1 MYYTKYR
8 PQKFS
13 EMGRGNEIADILS
26 KQVQSGKTAHAY
38 LMVGPRG
45 TGKTTIARILAK
57 ALNCEKPK
65 PNGDPCDKCSN
76 CVSIREGSFID
87 LIEIDAASNR
97 GIDDIRD
104 LKDKIR
110 LAPTM
115 GKSKVYIIDEVHML
129 TTEAFNAL
137 LKTLEEPPKKT
148 TFILCTTEEHKIPAT
163 IKSRCQTLKF
173 KRPTI
178 SQIVAVLKEVSKSED
193 IKISDE
199 DLSKIAEA
207 SMGDYRGAN
216 VLLEQVHEGDIDV
229 NTLLSLSSKKK
240 YVECVGYLLNSD
252 SPKALDIVS
261 EVYGEGI
268 DLYVWVGE
276 LLKYLR
282 SMIFVKSGVS
292 DTMTDTTVEVLD
304 EIKDQVKKVDIKWL
318 VRTTNILLEAHKNI
332 RSSFI
337 PQLPVEIAVVE
348 ICSGDSKDENKG
360 KEIEKNDSPKGNASI
375 EVKNLDYSIPKSTR
389 KIEEIGENVK
399 KKTDEKKESLKK
411 DIKDIKE
418 VKEKLKI
425 SGSEDR
431 EDEKE
436 FKDEKPVISFK
447 DVEKKWDKFVKGSKD
462 LNHSL
467 TALLT
472 LCKPVDVKGKSII
485 VEVFY
490 PFHKERLESVRT
502 RKLIEGLSESV
513 FGMSLNFKCIL
524 SKEKPRKLN
533 KSEIGALTDLNVIV
547 PSKVEGRTILE
558 AFDGGLPMVG

>member
-13 EMGRGNEIADILS
+13 EMGSDNEIADVIA

-57 ALNCEKPK
+57 ALNCEKLK

-115 GKSKVYIIDEVHML
+115 GRNKVYIIDEVHML

-148 TFILCTTEEHKIPAT
+148 TFILCTTEEHKVPAT
-163 IKSRCQTLKF
+163 IKSRCQVFKF
-173 KRPTI
+173 KRPTVKQIVSVLKSMSGSESIEI
-178 SQIVAVLKEVSKSED
+178 SQD
-193 IKISDE
+193 
-199 DLSKIAEA
+199 DLMKIAEA
-207 SMGDYRGAN
+207 SMGDYRGAS
-216 VLLEQVHEGDIDV
+216 VLLEQVHEGDVDV
-229 NTLLSLSSKKK
+229 NTLLNLSSKKK
-240 YVECVGYLLNSD
+240 YVECVGYLLDSD
-252 SPKALDIVS
+252 SSKALDIVS

-282 SMIFVKSGVS
+282 SMLFVKSGVS
-292 DTMTDTTVEVLD
+292 DSMTDTTMEVLD
-304 EIKDQVKKVDIKWL
+304 EIKEQVKKVDLKWL
-318 VRTTNILLEAHKNI
+318 VRTINILLEAHKNI
-332 RSSFI
+332 RGSFI
-337 PQLPVEIAVVE
+337 TQLPVEIAIVE
-348 ICSGDSKDENKG
+348 ICSKDKDSSKD
-360 KEIEKNDSPKGNASI
+360 KEDEDTDSPNSSSFVDPKVHG
-375 EVKNLDYSIPKSTR
+375 YSIPKNTR
-389 KIEEIGENVK
+389 KLENSEEK
-399 KKTDEKKESLKK
+399 KDEKKEDEFLEKEALSTKK
-411 DIKDIKE
+411 SKE
-418 VKEKLKI
+418 SATKSDSDSDEEEKEKKVEEPI
-425 SGSEDR
+425 I
-431 EDEKE
+431 
-436 FKDEKPVISFK
+436 PFK
-447 DVEKKWDKFVKGSKD
+447 DVEKGWSKFVKESKD

-472 LCKPVDVKGKSII
+472 LCKPVSVEGRCLI

-490 PFHKERLESVRT
+490 PFHKERIESART
-502 RKLIEGLSESV
+502 RKLLEGLSESV
-513 FGMSLNFKCIL
+513 FGESLNFKCVL
-524 SKEKPRKLN
+524 SKEKPKKLK
-533 KSEIGALTDLNVIV
+533 KSELEALTDLNVVV
-547 PSKVEGRTILE
+547 PSNMDGKSILD
-558 AFDGGLPMVG
+558 AFDGGLPIMG

>member
-13 EMGRGNEIADILS
+13 EMGKTNEIADILS
-26 KQVQSGKTAHAY
+26 KQIQSGKTAHAY

-65 PNGDPCDKCSN
+65 ANGDPCDKCSN

-104 LKDKIR
+104 LKNKIN

-115 GKSKVYIIDEVHML
+115 GKNKVYIIDEVHML

-148 TFILCTTEEHKIPAT
+148 TFILCTTEDHKVPAT
-163 IKSRCQTLKF
+163 IKSRCQIFKF
-173 KRPTI
+173 KRPTVKQIVSVLNEISTSEGVKI
-178 SQIVAVLKEVSKSED
+178 SQ
-193 IKISDE
+193 E

-207 SMGDYRGAN
+207 SMGDYRGAC
-216 VLLEQVHEGDIDV
+216 VLLEQVQEGDVNV
-229 NTLLSLSSKKK
+229 NTLLSLGSKKK
-240 YVECVGYLLNSD
+240 YVECVGYLLESKVSN
-252 SPKALDIVS
+252 ALDIVS
-261 EVYGEGI
+261 EVYNEGI

-282 SMIFVKSGVS
+282 SMILIKSGVS
-292 DTMTDTTVEVLD
+292 DTVTDATVEVLD
-304 EIKDQVKKVDIKWL
+304 EINEQAKKVDIKWL
-318 VRTTNILLEAHKNI
+318 VRATNILLEAHKNI
-332 RSSFI
+332 RNSFI
-337 PQLPVEIAVVE
+337 PQLPIEIAVVE
-348 ICSGDSKDENKG
+348 ICSSNGSENKDGSQSRGLSPSSTDSDTG
-360 KEIEKNDSPKGNASI
+360 KGGD
-375 EVKNLDYSIPKSTR
+375 LYSPKSTR
-389 KIEEIGENVK
+389 KISESSTAESSKSDKIKNSDSEK
-399 KKTDEKKESLKK
+399 SSKLTHKKEDSEDKAEKETPAVPFK
-411 DIKDIKE
+411 DI
-418 VKEKLKI
+418 
-425 SGSEDR
+425 
-431 EDEKE
+431 
-436 FKDEKPVISFK
+436 
-447 DVEKKWDKFVKGSKD
+447 EKKWDKFVKDSKE

-472 LCKPVDVKGKSII
+472 LCKPVDIDGKSIV

-490 PFHKERLESVRT
+490 PFHKERLESART

-513 FGMSLNFKCIL
+513 FGIGMNFKCRL
-524 SKEKPRKLN
+524 SEEKPKRLK
-533 KSEIGALTDLNVIV
+533 KSELEALTDLNVVV
-547 PSKVEGRTILE
+547 PSGVDGKSILE
-558 AFDGGLPMVG
+558 AFDGGLPIVG

>member
-13 EMGRGNEIADILS
+13 EMGSDNEIADVIA

-57 ALNCEKPK
+57 SLNCEKLK

-115 GKSKVYIIDEVHML
+115 GRNKVYIIDEVHML

-148 TFILCTTEEHKIPAT
+148 TFILCTTEEHKVPAT
-163 IKSRCQTLKF
+163 IKSRCQVFKF
-173 KRPTI
+173 KRPTVRQIVSVLKSMSGSESIEI
-178 SQIVAVLKEVSKSED
+178 SQD
-193 IKISDE
+193 
-199 DLSKIAEA
+199 DLMKIAEA
-207 SMGDYRGAN
+207 SMGDYRGAS
-216 VLLEQVHEGDIDV
+216 VLLEQVHEGDVDV

-252 SPKALDIVS
+252 NKKALDVVS
-261 EVYGEGI
+261 DVYGEGI

-276 LLKYLR
+276 FLKYLR
-282 SMIFVKSGVS
+282 SMLLIKSGIS
-292 DTMTDTTVEVLD
+292 DPSTDTTVEILD
-304 EIKDQVKKVDIKWL
+304 EINEQAKKTDLKWL
-318 VRTTNILLEAHKNI
+318 VKTINILLEAHKNI

-337 PQLPVEIAVVE
+337 TQLPIEIAVVE
-348 ICSGDSKDENKG
+348 ICSLGKSDSKYKEDSSDSPSDNDKSEKDYSAPKNTKRISPSVG
-360 KEIEKNDSPKGNASI
+360 DEIEDR
-375 EVKNLDYSIPKSTR
+375 V
-389 KIEEIGENVK
+389 EIKDPLSK
-399 KKTDEKKESLKK
+399 KEKKESAKESSEEVSLNEKNDKK
-411 DIKDIKE
+411 E
-418 VKEKLKI
+418 
-425 SGSEDR
+425 S
-431 EDEKE
+431 
-436 FKDEKPVISFK
+436 PVIPFK
-447 DVEKKWDKFVKGSKD
+447 KIEKDWSKFVKESKD

-467 TALLT
+467 MALLT
-472 LCKPVDVKGKSII
+472 LCKPVDVEGRCII
-485 VEVFY
+485 AEVFY
-490 PFHKERLESVRT
+490 PFHKERLESART
-502 RKLIEGLSESV
+502 RKLLEGLSESV
-513 FGMSLNFKCIL
+513 FGEKMNFKCIL
-524 SKEKPRKLN
+524 SKEKPKKMK
-533 KSEIGALTDLNVIV
+533 KSELEALTDLNVIV
-547 PSKVEGRTILE
+547 PSGVDGKSILE
-558 AFDGGLPMVG
+558 AFDGGLPILG

>member
-13 EMGRGNEIADILS
+13 EMGSDNEIADVIA

-57 ALNCEKPK
+57 SLNCEKLK

-115 GKSKVYIIDEVHML
+115 GRNKVYIIDEVHML

-163 IKSRCQTLKF
+163 IKSRCQVFKF
-173 KRPTI
+173 KRPTVRQIVSVLKSMSGSESIEI
-178 SQIVAVLKEVSKSED
+178 SQ
-193 IKISDE
+193 E
-199 DLSKIAEA
+199 DLMKIAEA
-207 SMGDYRGAN
+207 SMGDYRGAS
-216 VLLEQVHEGDIDV
+216 VLLEQVHEGDVDV

-252 SPKALDIVS
+252 TKKALDVVS
-261 EVYGEGI
+261 DVYGEGI

-276 LLKYLR
+276 FLKYLR
-282 SMIFVKSGVS
+282 SMLLIKSGIS
-292 DTMTDTTVEVLD
+292 DPSTDTTVEILD
-304 EIKDQVKKVDIKWL
+304 EINEQAKKTDLKWL
-318 VRTTNILLEAHKNI
+318 VKTINILLEAHKNI

-337 PQLPVEIAVVE
+337 TQLPIEIAVVE
-348 ICSGDSKDENKG
+348 ICSLGKSDFKDKEDSSDSPSDNDKSERDYVAPKNTKRIYPSVDD
-360 KEIEKNDSPKGNASI
+360 EIEDRVEIKDSLS
-375 EVKNLDYSIPKSTR
+375 
-389 KIEEIGENVK
+389 K
-399 KKTDEKKESLKK
+399 KEKKESAKESSEEVSLNEKNDKK
-411 DIKDIKE
+411 E
-418 VKEKLKI
+418 
-425 SGSEDR
+425 S
-431 EDEKE
+431 
-436 FKDEKPVISFK
+436 PVIPFK
-447 DVEKKWDKFVKGSKD
+447 KIEKDWNKFVKESKD

-467 TALLT
+467 MALLT
-472 LCKPVDVKGKSII
+472 LCKPVDVEGRSII
-485 VEVFY
+485 AEVFY
-490 PFHKERLESVRT
+490 PFHKERLECART
-502 RKLIEGLSESV
+502 RKLLEGLSESV
-513 FGMSLNFKCIL
+513 FGEKMNFKCIL
-524 SKEKPRKLN
+524 SKEKPKKMK
-533 KSEIGALTDLNVIV
+533 KSELEALTDLNVIV
-547 PSKVEGRTILE
+547 PSGVDGKSILE
-558 AFDGGLPMVG
+558 AFDGGLPILG

>member
-13 EMGRGNEIADILS
+13 EMGNGNEIADIIS

-57 ALNCEKPK
+57 ALNCEKIK

-115 GKSKVYIIDEVHML
+115 GRNKVYIIDEVHML

-148 TFILCTTEEHKIPAT
+148 TFILCTTEEHKVPAT
-163 IKSRCQTLKF
+163 IKSRCQVFKF
-173 KRPTI
+173 KRPTVK
-178 SQIVAVLKEVSKSED
+178 QIVSVLKSMATSEGID
-193 IKISDE
+193 TSQE
-199 DLSKIAEA
+199 DLTKIAEA
-207 SMGDYRGAN
+207 SAGDYRGAS
-216 VLLEQVHEGDIDV
+216 VLLEQVQEGDVDV
-229 NTLLSLSSKKK
+229 NTLLNLSSKKK

-252 SPKALDIVS
+252 VKKALDVVS
-261 EVYGEGI
+261 DVYGEGI

-276 LLKYLR
+276 FLKYLR
-282 SMIFVKSGVS
+282 SMLLIKSGIS
-292 DTMTDTTVEVLD
+292 DPSTDTTVEVLD
-304 EIKDQVKKVDIKWL
+304 EINDQAKKTDLKWL
-318 VRTTNILLEAHKNI
+318 VRTINILLEAHKNI

-337 PQLPVEIAVVE
+337 AQLPIEIAVVE
-348 ICSGDSKDENKG
+348 ICSSGKSDFKD
-360 KEIEKNDSPKGNASI
+360 KEDIPRSPLNSDKSESEKN
-375 EVKNLDYSIPKSTR
+375 YSTPKST
-389 KIEEIGENVK
+389 KVIDSPEHSEKEKKNEIKELASKKDKKESDKESSEEVFSEEKN
-399 KKTDEKKESLKK
+399 EKKES
-411 DIKDIKE
+411 
-418 VKEKLKI
+418 
-425 SGSEDR
+425 
-431 EDEKE
+431 
-436 FKDEKPVISFK
+436 PVIPFK
-447 DVEKKWDKFVKGSKD
+447 KIEKDWSKFVKDSKD

-467 TALLT
+467 MALLT
-472 LCKPVDVKGKSII
+472 LCKPINVEGKSVI

-490 PFHKERLESVRT
+490 PFHKERLESART
-502 RKLIEGLSESV
+502 RKLLEGLSESV
-513 FGMSLNFKCIL
+513 FGEKMNFKCVL
-524 SKEKPRKLN
+524 SKEKPKKMK
-533 KSEIGALTDLNVIV
+533 KSELEALTDLNVVV
-547 PSKVEGRTILE
+547 PSGVDGKSILE
-558 AFDGGLPMVG
+558 AFDGGLPIMG

>member
-13 EMGRGNEIADILS
+13 EMGKTNEIADVLA
-26 KQVQSGKTAHAY
+26 KQVQSGKTVHAY

-65 PNGDPCDKCSN
+65 ANGDPCDKCSN
-76 CVSIREGSFID
+76 CQSIKEGSFID

-115 GKSKVYIIDEVHML
+115 GKNKVYIIDEVHML

-137 LKTLEEPPKKT
+137 LKTLEEPPRKT
-148 TFILCTTEEHKIPAT
+148 TFILCTTEDHKVPAT
-163 IKSRCQTLKF
+163 IKSRCQVFKF

-178 SQIVAVLKEVSKSED
+178 KQIVDVLKEVSVGEEIKMSE
-193 IKISDE
+193 E

-207 SMGDYRGAN
+207 SMGDYRGAC
-216 VLLEQVHEGDIDV
+216 VLLEQVHEGDVDV

-240 YVECVGYLLNSD
+240 YVECVGYLLD
-252 SPKALDIVS
+252 SKVSNALDVVS
-261 EVYGEGI
+261 EVYNEGI

-304 EIKDQVKKVDIKWL
+304 EIKEQSKKVDIPWL
-318 VRTTNILLEAHKNI
+318 IKSVNILLNAHKSI
-332 RSSFI
+332 RTSFI
-337 PQLPVEIAVVE
+337 PQLPIEIAVVE
-348 ICSGDSKDENKG
+348 ICSQNGLGGKGGEESVVSPSSGSNKT
-360 KEIEKNDSPKGNASI
+360 KSSDT
-375 EVKNLDYSIPKSTR
+375 DYSTPRNTR
-389 KIEEIGENVK
+389 KIPSSVSE
-399 KKTDEKKESLKK
+399 DDKKEEDNKNSPSEKAVSKK
-411 DIKDIKE
+411 SVSD
-418 VKEKLKI
+418 
-425 SGSEDR
+425 S
-431 EDEKE
+431 
-436 FKDEKPVISFK
+436 DEKPVKEDPAIPFK
-447 DVEKKWDKFVKGSKD
+447 DIDKKWSQFVKDSKE

-472 LCKPVDVKGKSII
+472 LCKPVGVEGKSIV

-502 RKLIEGLSESV
+502 RKLIEGLSETV
-513 FGMSLNFKCIL
+513 FGVGLNFKCKL
-524 SKEKPRKLN
+524 SDEKPKKLK
-533 KSEIGALTDLNVIV
+533 KSELEALTDLNVVV
-547 PSKVEGRTILE
+547 PSVMDGKSILE
-558 AFDGGLPMVG
+558 AFDGGLPIVG

>member
-13 EMGRGNEIADILS
+13 EMGNGNEIADIIS

-57 ALNCEKPK
+57 ALNCEKLK

-115 GKSKVYIIDEVHML
+115 GKNKVYIIDEVHML

-163 IKSRCQTLKF
+163 IKSRCQVLKLR
-173 KRPTI
+173 RPSV
-178 SQIVAVLKEVSKSED
+178 SQITTVLKNISKNEN
-193 IKISDE
+193 IEISDD

-207 SMGDYRGAN
+207 SMGDYRGAS
-216 VLLEQVHEGDIDV
+216 VLLEQVHEGDVDV

-240 YVECVGYLLNSD
+240 YVECVGYLLDSD

-282 SMIFVKSGVS
+282 SMLFVKSGVS
-292 DTMTDTTVEVLD
+292 DSMTDTTVEVLD
-304 EIKDQVKKVDIKWL
+304 EIKEQVKKADLKWL
-318 VRTTNILLEAHKNI
+318 VRTINILLEAHKNI
-332 RSSFI
+332 RGSFI
-337 PQLPVEIAVVE
+337 TQLPVEIAIVE
-348 ICSGDSKDENKG
+348 ICSKDKNSSKD
-360 KEIEKNDSPKGNASI
+360 KEEDTDSPDDSSYVDPKTHG
-375 EVKNLDYSIPKSTR
+375 YSIPKNTR
-389 KIEEIGENVK
+389 KIENSEEK
-399 KKTDEKKESLKK
+399 KDEKKEEESLEKEALSAKKSKEPATKSDSDDEEEKKVEEPAVPFK
-411 DIKDIKE
+411 DI
-418 VKEKLKI
+418 EKGW
-425 SGSEDR
+425 S
-431 EDEKE
+431 
-436 FKDEKPVISFK
+436 
-447 DVEKKWDKFVKGSKD
+447 KFVKDSKD

-472 LCKPVDVKGKSII
+472 LCKPVSVEGKSLI

-490 PFHKERLESVRT
+490 PFHKERIESART
-502 RKLIEGLSESV
+502 RKLLEGLSESV
-513 FGMSLNFKCIL
+513 FGESLNFKCVL
-524 SKEKPRKLN
+524 SKEKPKKLK
-533 KSEIGALTDLNVIV
+533 KSELEALTDLNVVV
-547 PSKVEGRTILE
+547 PSNVDGKSILD
-558 AFDGGLPMVG
+558 AFDGGLPILG

>member
-13 EMGRGNEIADILS
+13 EMGSDNEIADVIS

-57 ALNCEKPK
+57 SLNCEKLK

-115 GKSKVYIIDEVHML
+115 GRNKVYIIDEVHML

-148 TFILCTTEEHKIPAT
+148 TFILCTTEEHKVPAT
-163 IKSRCQTLKF
+163 IKSRCQVFKF
-173 KRPTI
+173 KRPTVRQIVSVLKSMSGSESIEI
-178 SQIVAVLKEVSKSED
+178 SQD
-193 IKISDE
+193 
-199 DLSKIAEA
+199 DLMKIAEA
-207 SMGDYRGAN
+207 SMGDYRGAS
-216 VLLEQVHEGDIDV
+216 VLLEQVHEGDVDV

-252 SPKALDIVS
+252 TKKALDVVS
-261 EVYGEGI
+261 DVYGEGI

-276 LLKYLR
+276 FLR
-282 SMIFVKSGVS
+282 SMLLIKSGIS
-292 DTMTDTTVEVLD
+292 DPSTDTTVEILD
-304 EIKDQVKKVDIKWL
+304 EINEQAKKTDLKWL
-318 VRTTNILLEAHKNI
+318 VKTINILLEAHKNI

-337 PQLPVEIAVVE
+337 TQLPIEIAVVE
-348 ICSGDSKDENKG
+348 ICSLGKSDSKYKEDSSDSPSDNDKSEKDYSAPKNTKRISPSVG
-360 KEIEKNDSPKGNASI
+360 DEIEDR
-375 EVKNLDYSIPKSTR
+375 V
-389 KIEEIGENVK
+389 EIKDPLSK
-399 KKTDEKKESLKK
+399 KEKKESAKESSEEVSLNEKNDKK
-411 DIKDIKE
+411 E
-418 VKEKLKI
+418 
-425 SGSEDR
+425 S
-431 EDEKE
+431 
-436 FKDEKPVISFK
+436 PVIPFK
-447 DVEKKWDKFVKGSKD
+447 KIEKDWSKFVKESKD

-467 TALLT
+467 MALLT
-472 LCKPVDVKGKSII
+472 LCKPVDVEGRCII
-485 VEVFY
+485 AEVFY
-490 PFHKERLESVRT
+490 PFHKERLESART
-502 RKLIEGLSESV
+502 RKLLEGLSESV
-513 FGMSLNFKCIL
+513 FGEKMNFKCIL
-524 SKEKPRKLN
+524 SKEKPKKMK
-533 KSEIGALTDLNVIV
+533 KSELEALTDLNVIV
-547 PSKVEGRTILE
+547 PSGVDGKSILE
-558 AFDGGLPMVG
+558 AFDGGLPILG

>member
-13 EMGRGNEIADILS
+13 EMGSDNEIADVIA

-57 ALNCEKPK
+57 SLNCEKLK

-115 GKSKVYIIDEVHML
+115 GRNKVYIIDEVHML

-148 TFILCTTEEHKIPAT
+148 TFILCTTEEHKVPAT
-163 IKSRCQTLKF
+163 IKSRCQVFKF
-173 KRPTI
+173 KRPTVRQIVSVLKSMSGSESIEI
-178 SQIVAVLKEVSKSED
+178 SQD
-193 IKISDE
+193 
-199 DLSKIAEA
+199 DLMKIAEA
-207 SMGDYRGAN
+207 SMGDYRGAS
-216 VLLEQVHEGDIDV
+216 VLLEQVHEGDVDV

-252 SPKALDIVS
+252 TKKALDVVS
-261 EVYGEGI
+261 DVYGEGI

-276 LLKYLR
+276 FLKYLR
-282 SMIFVKSGVS
+282 SMLLIKSGIS
-292 DTMTDTTVEVLD
+292 DPSTDTTVEILD
-304 EIKDQVKKVDIKWL
+304 EINEQAKKTDLKWL
-318 VRTTNILLEAHKNI
+318 VKTINILLEAHKNI

-337 PQLPVEIAVVE
+337 TQLPIEIAVVE
-348 ICSGDSKDENKG
+348 ICSLGKSDSKYKEDSSDSPSDNDKSERDYVAPKNTKRISPSVG
-360 KEIEKNDSPKGNASI
+360 DEIEDRVEIKDSLS
-375 EVKNLDYSIPKSTR
+375 
-389 KIEEIGENVK
+389 K
-399 KKTDEKKESLKK
+399 KEKKESAKESSEEVSLNEKNDKK
-411 DIKDIKE
+411 E
-418 VKEKLKI
+418 
-425 SGSEDR
+425 S
-431 EDEKE
+431 
-436 FKDEKPVISFK
+436 PVIPFK
-447 DVEKKWDKFVKGSKD
+447 KIEKDWNKFVKESKD

-467 TALLT
+467 MALLT
-472 LCKPVDVKGKSII
+472 LCKPVDVEGRSII
-485 VEVFY
+485 AEVFY
-490 PFHKERLESVRT
+490 PFHKERLECART
-502 RKLIEGLSESV
+502 RKLLEGLSESV
-513 FGMSLNFKCIL
+513 FGEKMNFKCIL
-524 SKEKPRKLN
+524 SKEKPKKMK
-533 KSEIGALTDLNVIV
+533 KSELEALTDLNVIV
-547 PSKVEGRTILE
+547 PSGVDGKSILE
-558 AFDGGLPMVG
+558 AFDGGLPILG